1 MSTTNPIINDAVEH
15 LHVISESPD
24 TRYAY
29 RTEQKRIRDYLS
41 DMDSSRREGEAEGRA
56 KGEAEGRA
64 KIKAEIAKNM
74 KNKKIDY
81 LIISECSGLSLEEIE
96 AL

>member
-24 TRYAY
+24 TRNAY
-29 RTEQKRIRDYLS
+29 KTEQKRIRDYLS
-41 DMDSSRREGEAEGRA
+41 DMDSSRREG
-56 KGEAEGRA
+56 KA

-74 KNKKIDY
+74 KNENIDIA
-81 LIISECSGLSLEEIE
+81 IISKWTGLTLAEIE
-96 AL
+96 VL

>member
-1 MSTTNPIINDAVEH
+1 MSTTNPIINDAVKH

-41 DMDSSRREGEAEGRA
+41 DMDSSRREGEVKGKA
-56 KGEAEGRA
+56 KF
-64 KIKAEIAKNM
+64 AKNL

-81 LIISECSGLSLEEIE
+81 SIISECSGLSLKEIE

>member
-15 LHVISESPD
+15 LHVISEDPD

-29 RTEQKRIRDYLS
+29 KTEQKRIRDYLS
-41 DMDSSRREGEAEGRA
+41 DMDSSRREGEAEG
-56 KGEAEGRA
+56 KAE
-64 KIKAEIAKNM
+64 IKAEIAKNM
-74 KNKKIDY
+74 KNEKIDY
-81 LIISECSGLSLEEIE
+81 AIISECSGLTLAEIE